1 MRVVLDTNILVSA
14 ILSPDGAAS
23 AVLSEAREGR
33 IKAVTSA
40 TLLDELEIVFE
51 RFFPR
56 SVASEIRAA
65 IEELAHVVESVE
77 VVPASRDPDDD
88 HVLAAAV
95 AVKARYIITRDR
107 DLLSLV
113 THADIE
119 IVEPGA
125 FLALLRDRET

>member
-14 ILSPDGAAS
+14 LLSPDGAAG
-23 AVLSEAREGR
+23 AVLSEARGGR

-40 TLLDELEIVFE
+40 TLLDEVEIVFE

-56 SVASEIRAA
+56 SVASEMRAA
-65 IEELAHVVESVE
+65 IEELAHVVEPAE
-77 VVPASRDPDDD
+77 VIPTSRDPDDD

-95 AVKARYIITRDR
+95 GGMAEYIVTRDR
-107 DLLSLV
+107 DLLSLG
-113 THADIE
+113 THGDIE

-125 FLALLRDRET
+125 FLGLVRDRAT